1 MAVENFF
8 DPWVGECTASLVW
21 GLLCTDVGIIC
32 IFSFSGGLS
41 RWCTGVT
48 HVLSMIRVAT
58 LATLMLE
65 AGQCLELLWVKPIL
79 PQFLEGEHLLYESLE

>member
-32 IFSFSGGLS
+32 IFFSGKTALS
-41 RWCTGVT
+41 DWGVFNDSLYCSVTGEDDI
-48 HVLSMIRVAT
+48 VLRPLFITSSM
-58 LATLMLE
+58 
-65 AGQCLELLWVKPIL
+65 
-79 PQFLEGEHLLYESLE
+79 

>member
-1 MAVENFF
+1 MISASSMAATGLVSI
-8 DPWVGECTASLVW
+8 PWSAV
-21 GLLCTDVGIIC
+21 
-32 IFSFSGGLS
+32 SFSGGLS